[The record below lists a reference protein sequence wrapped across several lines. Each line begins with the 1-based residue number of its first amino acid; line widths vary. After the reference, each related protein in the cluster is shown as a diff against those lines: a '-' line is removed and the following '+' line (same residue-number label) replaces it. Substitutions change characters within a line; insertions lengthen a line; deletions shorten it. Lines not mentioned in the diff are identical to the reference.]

1 MYHVGSSFDIS
12 VPGAELRRIACL
24 LAASP
29 SVCEKEVSFLVLY
42 FICPTSIEDMNYRL
56 ELECMYG
63 AALVSST
70 FSGHLVAGIERLDGK
85 VTLLVGGGS
94 SSWNIVFGIFALWL
108 LPNTPQ
114 QVRSFSPE

>member
-1 MYHVGSSFDIS
+1 MYLGFVGFDLHSVHSDRDSIKSRVEKDRSPDDASLLVYHVGSSFDIS

-56 ELECMYG
+56 ELECIYE
-63 AALVSST
+63 AA
-70 FSGHLVAGIERLDGK
+70 
-85 VTLLVGGGS
+85 
-94 SSWNIVFGIFALWL
+94 
-108 LPNTPQ
+108 
-114 QVRSFSPE
+114 